1 MDAAT
6 HRINNRLVDK
16 FNNAGQWDF
25 NSILFSIFSVKSF
38 YILRVLFLSLSLFI
52 FCIFKTIII
61 IIIIIII
68 IVIII
73 TIIQ

>member
-6 HRINNRLVDK
+6 YRINNRLVDK

-25 NSILFSIFSVKSF
+25 NSISIFSVKSF

-68 IVIII
+68 VIII